1 MFILPGS
8 IGKKTWKL
16 GLRQVWGSRGKDMC
30 ERKNYIPL
38 MNIGINLYLE
48 AHQKIYKADN
58 LKTLSIKLQIWILIS
73 LYYIGLLQYS
83 YEIIKVIL

>member
-1 MFILPGS
+1 
-8 IGKKTWKL
+8 
-16 GLRQVWGSRGKDMC
+16 
-30 ERKNYIPL
+30 
-38 MNIGINLYLE
+38 MNIDINLYLE

-58 LKTLSIKLQIWILIS
+58 LKTLSIKLQIWILKS